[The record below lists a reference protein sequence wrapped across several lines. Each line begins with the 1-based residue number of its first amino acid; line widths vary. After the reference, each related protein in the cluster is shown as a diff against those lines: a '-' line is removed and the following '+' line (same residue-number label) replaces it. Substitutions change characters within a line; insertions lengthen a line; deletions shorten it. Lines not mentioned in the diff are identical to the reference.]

1 MKLILKPIGDV
12 DISLVEELK
21 HKLEQTF
28 GCPVDTAVENFDL
41 EKAYHKR
48 REQYLATSLLS
59 QLKKSGVT
67 KGDKVLGIV
76 DVDLYSLGLNFIFG
90 QADIAAGTS
99 VISLTRLRQEYYG
112 SPSDEALFQDRAVK
126 EAVHELGHTF
136 GLDHCQDAR
145 CVMHFSNALSDTDR
159 KQAAFCGRCRPK
171 LLK

>member
-1 MKLILKPIGDV
+1 MKIVLKPMGDV

-21 HKLEQTF
+21 QKLEQTF
-28 GCPVDTAVENFDL
+28 GCPVDTVLENFDM
-41 EKAYHKR
+41 EKAYDKR
-48 REQYLATSLLS
+48 RQQYLGTRFLS
-59 QLKKSGVT
+59 QLKKAKA

-76 DVDLYSLGLNFIFG
+76 DVDLYSPGLNFIFG

-112 SPSDEALFQDRAVK
+112 LPPDEALFQDRTVK

-136 GLDHCQDAR
+136 GLDHCQDAK